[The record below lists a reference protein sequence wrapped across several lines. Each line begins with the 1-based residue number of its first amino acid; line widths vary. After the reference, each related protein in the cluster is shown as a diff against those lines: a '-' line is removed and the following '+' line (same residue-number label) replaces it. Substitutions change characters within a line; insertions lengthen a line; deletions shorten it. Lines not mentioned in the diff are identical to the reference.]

1 MVLQKRQLA
10 IQHTVS
16 LLISKSHKVLL
27 KISVFLRP
35 LVNFFPLNLSTN
47 LFIQINSVAIMI
59 EKRKRKLQA
68 LNPTYNLQIKLAKS
82 LEHFDLLQ
90 LCMCSTNFDADATGS
105 AETLFSS

>member
-1 MVLQKRQLA
+1 
-10 IQHTVS
+10 
-16 LLISKSHKVLL
+16 
-27 KISVFLRP
+27 
-35 LVNFFPLNLSTN
+35 
-47 LFIQINSVAIMI
+47 MI

-68 LNPTYNLQIKLAKS
+68 LNPTYNFQIKLAKS